1 MRIGVVGC
9 GFVARYH
16 IPYILRQKNVD
27 RVSVTDINV
36 QKAEAIARRYGI
48 DAYPNFETLLKSQC
62 PDVVHILT
70 PPRTHAEL
78 SIRAMEAGC
87 HVLVEKPM
95 ALTVE
100 EADAMIAAAR
110 RSGVKLCI
118 DHSRL
123 WAPLVM
129 KARQLVEEG
138 KIGRVLHIDINY
150 SFDMDSTYTGEMLNN
165 DKMAWLQ
172 RVPGG
177 LLFDMMP
184 HAVSILLHFLKE
196 PLTIS
201 AMGMR
206 NGIMPGGLP
215 DELRAILSTTDVT
228 GYLSIS
234 LGIKPDGMAIRIY
247 GTKMSVHVNFPNVTM
262 TTQKQRHVPRKIRR
276 ALENVE
282 QAIQLLSCTFVNGFK
297 LAMGT
302 MHPPDGIASVIEKF
316 YESIETNLEPP
327 ITGEDGRAVV
337 KVCTEILEQIRNGNV
352 ASDVPYHNH
361 MRP

>member
-9 GFVARYH
+9 GLAAGYH

-27 RVSVTDINV
+27 GVSVTDLNV
-36 QKAEAIARRYGI
+36 RKAERIAKRYGI
-48 DAYPNFETLLKSQC
+48 DAYPNFQTLLNSQC

-70 PPRTHAEL
+70 PPGTHAEL

-110 RSGVKLCI
+110 RSEVKLCI

-123 WAPLVM
+123 WAPLIM
-129 KARQLVEEG
+129 RARKLVEEG
-138 KIGRVLHIDINY
+138 KIGRVLHVDVNY
-150 SFDMDSTYTGEMLNN
+150 SFDINSIDTVDAHSN

-172 RVPGG
+172 RLPGG

-184 HAVSILLHFLKE
+184 HAVSILLYFIKE
-196 PLTIS
+196 PLKIS
-201 AMGMR
+201 AKGMS

-215 DELRAILSTTDVT
+215 DELRALLSTTNVT
-228 GYLSIS
+228 GCLSIS
-234 LGIKPDGMAIRIY
+234 LGMKPDGMTIRIY
-247 GTKMSVHVNFPNVTM
+247 GTKMSIHVNFPNMTM
-262 TTQKQRHVPRKIRR
+262 ITQKQRHVPRKILR
-276 ALENVE
+276 ALENIE
-282 QAIQLLSCTFVNGFK
+282 QAIQLVSCTFVNGFK
-297 LAMGT
+297 VAVGK

-316 YESIETNLEPP
+316 YESIETNVEPP
-327 ITGEDGRAVV
+327 ITGENGRAVV
-337 KVCTEILEQIRNGNV
+337 KVCTEILEQIDK
-352 ASDVPYHNH
+352 S
-361 MRP
+361 